1 MYVWFYSSYKVKV
14 VGLNLLSN
22 QMYQFQ
28 MLIVWRKMEKRN
40 CIVEPLQ
47 GSELTA
53 FHYYPDFQVGANHI

>member
-1 MYVWFYSSYKVKV
+1 MPILVIEIESV
-14 VGLNLLSN
+14 
-22 QMYQFQ
+22 
-28 MLIVWRKMEKRN
+28 MLIVWRKMEKRD